1 MGYSLDQLILIAVS
15 VSFFCGGIVKGVVG
29 MGLPLTALALMTKV
43 LDLRTAVSLLVIP
56 IILTNIL
63 QAVRGG
69 MFLNLLRKFWL
80 MLLVAG
86 AGVFVGVYCLYRFDP
101 SYFLITL
108 GIIVCAYSLN
118 NLYSVRLSI
127 SERSMPILSPI
138 VGALSGLAAGM
149 TGTIGVPIAIYF
161 QAIGFKKDIFVQA
174 VGIQFLF
181 TGSILTLALLHQG
194 VFTLENSIIS
204 TIAVIP
210 SLIGMF
216 AGKVLRDKVSEEKF
230 RTWLYF
236 VLLFVGFNLI
246 RKGIF

>member
-1 MGYSLDQLILIAVS
+1 MDHIILLAVS
-15 VSFFCGGIVKGVVG
+15 VSFFCGGVVKGVVG
-29 MGLPLTALALMTKV
+29 MGLPLTALASMTTV
-43 LDLRTAVSLLVIP
+43 LDLRTAVSLVVIP

-63 QAVRGG
+63 QAFRGG
-69 MFLNLLRKFWL
+69 MFKELLRKFWL
-80 MLLVAG
+80 MLLIAA

-127 SERSMPILSPI
+127 SEQSMPIMSPI
-138 VGALSGLAAGM
+138 VGACSGLAAGM

-161 QAIGFKKDIFVQA
+161 QALGLKKDMFVQA

-181 TGSILTLALLHQG
+181 TGSILTLALFRQG
-194 VFTLENSIIS
+194 GFTSEISIIS
-204 TIAVIP
+204 AIAVIP

-216 AGKVLRDKVSEEKF
+216 AGKIIREKVSEDRF
-230 RTWLYF
+230 RTWLYV
-236 VLLFVGFNLI
+236 VLLFVGLNLI